1 MSLSDL
7 SSPTVRQPSQVGNAH
22 SVHGSKSRA
31 RLAAFMPASSPYKTF
46 AAVEYERSYILAS
59 SPSRSRIATGLAFG
73 LSPNPPRPIP
83 TPPRRL
89 PQSKL
94 ADEVLRRAWRDAELF
109 GDHAGAGDGMGED
122 EVDQR
127 PHMRIP
133 PPADQ
138 FPFQLLAGQQPPI
151 MILHPGFSGGGDAVG
166 PGDQPAG
173 SIGGAPA
180 FARHRPQAGV
190 QAEKMRAGLASA
202 AQMGADQQRAEPGA
216 MLQRLDRLP
225 GLPEQRASVKRR
237 KILGLQT

>member
-1 MSLSDL
+1 
-7 SSPTVRQPSQVGNAH
+7 
-22 SVHGSKSRA
+22 
-31 RLAAFMPASSPYKTF
+31 MPASSPYETF

-59 SPSRSRIATGLAFG
+59 SPSRSRIATGLAFA
-73 LSPNPPRPIP
+73 LSPNPPRPVSP
-83 TPPRRL
+83 PPRRL
-89 PQSKL
+89 PQPELGNK
-94 ADEVLRRAWRDAELF
+94 VPPPPRRDAELA
-109 GDHAGAGDGMGED
+109 GDHAGAGDRLSKHKL
-122 EVDQR
+122 DQR

-151 MILHPGFSGGGDAVG
+151 MILHPGFSGGGDAVA

-216 MLQRLDRLP
+216 RLQRLDRLP

-237 KILGLQT
+237 KILGLQA